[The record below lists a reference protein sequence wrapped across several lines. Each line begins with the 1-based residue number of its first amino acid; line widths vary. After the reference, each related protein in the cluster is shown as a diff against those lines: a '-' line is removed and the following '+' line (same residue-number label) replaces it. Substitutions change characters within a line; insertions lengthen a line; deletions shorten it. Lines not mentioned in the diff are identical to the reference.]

1 VAEFAKLPLYWPV
14 SPAKAKVKLD
24 SARASDTRGERVLRD
39 TTMRENMIRSVL
51 TRIRYA
57 RRYLVGIGL
66 SERDLFVRD
75 TLSIVSCSFIV
86 HGMAAGSR

>member
-1 VAEFAKLPLYWPV
+1 
-14 SPAKAKVKLD
+14 
-24 SARASDTRGERVLRD
+24 
-39 TTMRENMIRSVL
+39 MIRSVL

-66 SERDLFVRD
+66 PERDLFVRD
-75 TLSIVSCSFIV
+75 TLSLVSCSFIV